1 MVHDRTPIGCGALP
15 EGPPV
20 KTLSAASLLAA
31 VLLTAGGVPPAAA
44 QGSPVA
50 LAPVLK
56 LDPGTDSPDG
66 HTSRGCSFLFLRW
79 C

>member
-1 MVHDRTPIGCGALP
+1 MRLHMHRSGPRSLAWKWLTPFAAL
-15 EGPPV
+15 
-20 KTLSAASLLAA
+20 
-31 VLLTAGGVPPAAA
+31 LLTAGGVPTAAA
-44 QGSPVA
+44 QESPVA

-56 LDPGTDSPDG
+56 VDPGTDSPDG

>member
-1 MVHDRTPIGCGALP
+1 
-15 EGPPV
+15 V

-44 QGSPVA
+44 HESPVA
-50 LAPVLK
+50 LAPVQK
-56 LDPGTDSPDG
+56 AAPGTDGPDG

>member
-1 MVHDRTPIGCGALP
+1 MN
-15 EGPPV
+15 
-20 KTLSAASLLAA
+20 TLSAASLLAA
-31 VLLTAGGVPPAAA
+31 VLLTAGGDPTAAA
-44 QGSPVA
+44 PEPPLA

-56 LDPGTDSPDG
+56 VDPGTESPDG

>member
-1 MVHDRTPIGCGALP
+1 VN
-15 EGPPV
+15 
-20 KTLSAASLLAA
+20 TLSAASLLAA
-31 VLLTAGGVPPAAA
+31 VLLTAGGVPTAAA
-44 QGSPVA
+44 AGAEPPVA

-56 LDPGTDSPDG
+56 VDPGTDSPDG